1 MSGQFV
7 GRFAEQFATLLK
19 NEIPEILP
27 TKGGLIHQERVA
39 KIYCIGFVGFA

>member
-27 TKGGLIHQERVA
+27 TKGGLIHQKELRKFTA
-39 KIYCIGFVGFA
+39 